1 MRIEEKKNKI
11 ILKTVDVG
19 SWPHAL
25 ATLALLPQHK
35 ECLHRRIIAVFDIR
49 INHYNDT
56 KQNGQAT
63 NIQDVT

>member
-25 ATLALLPQHK
+25 ATLALHSAQ
-35 ECLHRRIIAVFDIR
+35 RMSA
-49 INHYNDT
+49 
-56 KQNGQAT
+56 
-63 NIQDVT
+63 